1 MNESA
6 RDWLVPVAL
15 VSLVMAMGVGLYW
28 LYATYWLGPA
38 ASVQEPA
45 SVRAPAAPPPA
56 AGEAA
61 IKFPLPGEAPQAVM
75 QAPAEPTEDA
85 LAAFSRDLAALVDA
99 AALARFVGTDALVR
113 RIVAT
118 ADNLGSDEV
127 SMKVRAVLG
136 TPGVLA
142 VRADGDAFVL
152 DATNA
157 RRYEPLVLFLES
169 IDARRA
175 AELYKRHYRLF
186 QGEYRGQGS
195 PDQYFNDRLVA
206 SIDHLLATPEVRGPI
221 RLVQPRVLYRF
232 EDPALESLS
241 AGQKAM
247 IRIGPENAARLKAR
261 LRAVRAELVRQGR
274 DAKLEAPAAR

>member
-15 VSLVMAMGVGLYW
+15 VSLVMAMGIGLYW
-28 LYATYWLGPA
+28 LYTTYWLGPT
-38 ASVQEPA
+38 ASVP
-45 SVRAPAAPPPA
+45 APAAVQAPAVPPPA
-56 AGEAA
+56 VGEPAVR
-61 IKFPLPGEAPQAVM
+61 FPLPDESPQAAM
-75 QAPAEPTEDA
+75 QAPADLPEDA
-85 LAAFSRDLAALVDA
+85 LAAFYRELAALVDT

-118 ADNLGSDEV
+118 ADNLGSDGV

-136 TPGVLA
+136 TPGAVA
-142 VRADGDAFVL
+142 VRPDGDAFVL
-152 DATNA
+152 DPSNA
-157 RRYEPLVLFLES
+157 RRYEPFVLFIES
-169 IDARRA
+169 IDTRRA
-175 AELYKRHYRLF
+175 AELYRRHYRLF

-195 PDQYFNDRLVA
+195 PDRYFNDRLVA
-206 SIDHLLATPEVRGPI
+206 SIDHLLATPDIRGPI

-232 EDPALESLS
+232 EDPALEALS

-247 IRIGPENAARLKAR
+247 IRVGPENAARLKAR

-274 DAKLEAPAAR
+274 AARPEAAAAR

>member
-15 VSLVMAMGVGLYW
+15 VSLVMAMAIGLYW
-28 LYATYWLGPA
+28 LYTAYWLGPVA
-38 ASVQEPA
+38 SVPAPASVQ
-45 SVRAPAAPPPA
+45 APAAPA
-56 AGEAA
+56 AGEAGV
-61 IKFPLPGEAPQAVM
+61 KFPLPGEPPQVAM
-75 QAPAEPTEDA
+75 QAPAELPGDA
-85 LAAFSRDLAALVDA
+85 LAAFSKDLAGLADA
-99 AALARFVGTDALVR
+99 AALARFFGTEALVR

-118 ADNLGSDEV
+118 ADNLGSDTV

-136 TPGVLA
+136 TPGGMA

-152 DATNA
+152 DPTNA
-157 RRYEPLVLFLES
+157 RRYEPFVQFVES
-169 IDARRA
+169 IDTRRA
-175 AELYKRHYRLF
+175 AELYTRHYRLF

-195 PDQYFNDRLVA
+195 GDRYFNDRLVA

-247 IRIGPENAARLKAR
+247 IRVGPENAARLKAR

-274 DAKLEAPAAR
+274 DPKPEAAAAR